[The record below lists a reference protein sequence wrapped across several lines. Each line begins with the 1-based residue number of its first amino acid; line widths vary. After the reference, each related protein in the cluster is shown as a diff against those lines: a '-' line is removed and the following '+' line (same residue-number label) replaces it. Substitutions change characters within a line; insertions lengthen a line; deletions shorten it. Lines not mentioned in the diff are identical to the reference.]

1 MIGKISQFVKDVK
14 LEMNKVTWPTRDELT
29 ESTKIVLVV
38 SFALAVFIF
47 IADFLLSRIM
57 DLILNS

>member
-29 ESTKIVLVV
+29 ASTTIVLVV
-38 SFALAVFIF
+38 SLVLAVFIF
-47 IADFLLSRIM
+47 VADFLLSRIM
-57 DLILNS
+57 DLILI

>member
-29 ESTKIVLVV
+29 ASTTIVLVV
-38 SFALAVFIF
+38 SLALAVFIF
-47 IADFLLSRIM
+47 VADFLLSRIM
-57 DLILNS
+57 DLILI

>member
-29 ESTKIVLVV
+29 ASTTIVLVV
-38 SFALAVFIF
+38 ALALAVFIF
-47 IADFLLSRIM
+47 VADFLLSRIM
-57 DLILNS
+57 DLILI

>member
-29 ESTKIVLVV
+29 ASTKIVLVV